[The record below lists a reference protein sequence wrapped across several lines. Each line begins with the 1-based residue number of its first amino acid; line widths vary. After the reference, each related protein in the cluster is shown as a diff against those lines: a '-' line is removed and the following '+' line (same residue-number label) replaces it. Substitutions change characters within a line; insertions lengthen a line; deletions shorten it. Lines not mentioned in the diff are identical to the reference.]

1 MTLEQQLLRMQE
13 ILDILEQNKVV
24 LSDSMPLLIEA
35 DKLRKQIIKAL
46 TEMENQIVSLG
57 QTGEEN

>member
-13 ILDILEQNKVV
+13 ILETLEQNKVA
-24 LSDSMPLLIEA
+24 LSESMPLLIEA

-57 QTGEEN
+57 QSGEEN